1 MGSFKLGGMTLKSLF
16 SKPETIMYP
25 VQERY
30 KPEGLKGHIDIDV
43 ETCILCGICQKTCP
57 TGAIEVDKPGEAWRI
72 DRFRCVQCGACWRAC
87 PKESLV
93 MADTY
98 TAPATSKSIDS
109 FEVHPKKPERKPK
122 ADAVQASGEAAPKK
136 PAMSIEEQRAA
147 MEAKIAGMDPEKA
160 AKVRAT
166 FEAKIAKQAQQ
177 EG

>member
-57 TGAIEVDKPGEAWRI
+57 TGAIEVDKAGEAWRI

-87 PKESLV
+87 PKELLV

-98 TAPATSKSIDS
+98 TPPATQKSIDS
-109 FEVHPKKPERKPK
+109 FEVHPKKPEKK
-122 ADAVQASGEAAPKK
+122 AAANTETAAPKK
-136 PAMSIEEQRAA
+136 AAMSIEEQRAA
-147 MEAKIAGMDPEKA
+147 MEAKIANMDPEKA
-160 AKVRAT
+160 EKIRAN
-166 FEAKIAKQAQQ
+166 FEAKIAKQQS
-177 EG
+177 

>member
-30 KPEGLKGHIDIDV
+30 KPEGLKGHIEIDV

-57 TGAIEVDKPGEAWRI
+57 TGAIEVDKAGEAWRI

-87 PKESLV
+87 PKESLT

-98 TAPATSKSIDS
+98 TPPATQKIVDSI
-109 FEVHPKKPERKPK
+109 EVHPKKPERK
-122 ADAVQASGEAAPKK
+122 AAAPAGEEKPKK
-136 PAMSIEEQRAA
+136 AAMSIEEQRAA
-147 MEAKIAGMDPEKA
+147 MEAKIATMDPEKA
-160 AKVRAT
+160 AKVRAN
-166 FEAKIAKQAQQ
+166 FEAKIAKMQA
-177 EG
+177 E

>member
-30 KPEGLKGHIDIDV
+30 KPAGLKGHIEIDV
-43 ETCILCGICQKTCP
+43 ETCILCGICEKTCP
-57 TGAIEVDKPGEAWRI
+57 TGSITVDKAGEKWTI
-72 DRFRCVQCGACWRAC
+72 DPFSCVQCGACWRAC

-98 TAPATSKSIDS
+98 WAPSTQKTIEE
-109 FEVHPKKPERKPK
+109 FEVHPKKPERK
-122 ADAVQASGEAAPKK
+122 AAAPADGAAPAKK
-136 PAMSIEEQRAA
+136 APMSIEEQRAA
-147 MEAKIAGMDPEKA
+147 MEAKIANMDPEKA

-166 FEAKIAKQAQQ
+166 FEAKIAKLQQ
-177 EG
+177 EQTAE